1 MGEET
6 SLKYY
11 LSFIFL
17 IWQEKIYLRD
27 KNISHYFAFSPNMY
41 PYILETHC
49 LRTMRLNILDLKI
62 IYVAVLLKT
71 WKFKRKK
78 NRFDGLFSLYLRGKR
93 IKRKSILC
101 NLNEVTD
108 ENVLQ

>member
-11 LSFIFL
+11 LSFISL
-17 IWQEKIYLRD
+17 IWEEKIYLGD
-27 KNISHYFAFSPNMY
+27 KNISHYFVFSPNMY
-41 PYILETHC
+41 PYILETNY

-62 IYVAVLLKT
+62 IYLAVLLKT

-78 NRFDGLFSLYLRGKR
+78 
-93 IKRKSILC
+93 
-101 NLNEVTD
+101 
-108 ENVLQ
+108 